1 MLFAA
6 AFFFRRFLYYKQ
18 QQQQYNYYVV
28 NKTTKKQAKTK
39 NVNISRDQS
48 ALEYSS
54 IWADEKLRPS
64 STNKQFYFRIVHSY
78 HKLG

>member
-1 MLFAA
+1 ML
-6 AFFFRRFLYYKQ
+6 L
-18 QQQQYNYYVV
+18 
-28 NKTTKKQAKTK
+28 TKQAKTK

-64 STNKQFYFRIVHSY
+64 STNKQFYFVLFARIINLVN
-78 HKLG
+78 LITRNIFCIGMER

>member
-1 MLFAA
+1 ML
-6 AFFFRRFLYYKQ
+6 L
-18 QQQQYNYYVV
+18 
-28 NKTTKKQAKTK
+28 TKQAKTK

-64 STNKQFYFRIVHSY
+64 STNKQFYF
-78 HKLG
+78 